1 MELRRL
7 EPGTADARAITR
19 VNALAFREAYDE
31 LLPEEV
37 LAGFGAAPSDGQLR
51 EYADRLREDRRGIF
65 LAELEG
71 EVRGY
76 GYVRWGEGTKAFV
89 GPDEAGLKELYVEP
103 DYWGEGVGTAL
114 LERCLEALPNEVER
128 LRLETLAGNDVGRRF
143 YEARGFERTGRSEFE
158 IAGEAYPTAIYTL
171 EMAPER

>member
-7 EPGTADARAITR
+7 EPGATDARAITR
-19 VNALAFREAYDE
+19 VNALAFREAYDG
-31 LLPEEV
+31 LLPDEV
-37 LAGFGAAPSDGQLR
+37 LAGFGADASDEQLR
-51 EYADRLREDRRGIF
+51 EYADRLREDRNGIF

-89 GPDEAGLKELYVEP
+89 GPEEAGLKELYVEP
-103 DYWGEGVGTAL
+103 DYWGEGIGTAL
-114 LERCLEALPNEVER
+114 LERCLEVLPGETER
-128 LRLETLAGNDVGRRF
+128 LCLETLAGNEVGRRF

-158 IAGEAYPTAIYTL
+158 IAGEAYPTAIYAL
-171 EMAPER
+171 ELAPER

>member
-19 VNALAFREAYDE
+19 VNALAFREAYDD

-37 LAGFGAAPSDGQLR
+37 LAGFGADPSDEQLR
-51 EYADRLREDRRGIF
+51 EYADRLERDREGIF
-65 LAELEG
+65 LATLEG
-71 EVRGY
+71 GVRGY

-89 GPDEAGLKELYVEP
+89 GPNEAGLKELYVEP
-103 DYWGEGVGTAL
+103 DYWGEGAGTAL
-114 LERCLEALPNEVER
+114 LERCLEALPEGTER
-128 LRLETLAGNDVGRRF
+128 LRLETLAGNEVGRRF

-158 IAGEAYPTAIYTL
+158 IAGEAYSTAIYTL
-171 EMAPER
+171 ETATQR